1 MILWTP
7 FPISYQLCCREWNPL
22 LEEFAF
28 SLQATLDR
36 TEMKIHAILPLCIVV
51 LFASGYVSGILIN
64 KHKLDPIFVPFSANQ
79 KMSVTHLTK
88 ILWFHKLDNADIYD
102 TLSDGNVF
110 CSPLEFSAWMHSK
123 KLTKNFNCIR
133 LGQKG
138 SNWTIINIGGA
149 LFAKIAHKSV
159 NFSPAY
165 WPLGCQNHCKSTGG
179 DVVKIT
185 EARENVLKKCG
196 QAYATSVIR

>member
-1 MILWTP
+1 
-7 FPISYQLCCREWNPL
+7 
-22 LEEFAF
+22 
-28 SLQATLDR
+28 
-36 TEMKIHAILPLCIVV
+36 
-51 LFASGYVSGILIN
+51 
-64 KHKLDPIFVPFSANQ
+64 
-79 KMSVTHLTK
+79 
-88 ILWFHKLDNADIYD
+88 
-102 TLSDGNVF
+102 
-110 CSPLEFSAWMHSK
+110 MHSK

-138 SNWTIINIGGA
+138 FNWIGGA

-165 WPLGCQNHCKSTGG
+165 WPLGCQNHCKSAEG
-179 DVVKIT
+179 DAVKIT